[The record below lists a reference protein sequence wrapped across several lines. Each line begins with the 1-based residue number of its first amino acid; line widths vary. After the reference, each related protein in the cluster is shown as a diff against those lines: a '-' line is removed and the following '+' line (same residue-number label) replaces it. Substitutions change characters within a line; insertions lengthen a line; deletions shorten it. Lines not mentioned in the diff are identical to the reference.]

1 MNTTKHYVKVFNDKY
16 SLLKDLVSYEEEIQN
31 RINETNFFENV
42 FLMMK
47 YRNYNK
53 KLSDYI
59 IEVLK
64 QNNLN
69 GVRADMR
76 NWNITAGS
84 IQNPLAVLYCCKYGI
99 ALFDKPDDGQDYG
112 PNVAY
117 ELGIMHLQNKNCLIL
132 IHEDIKDK
140 KPFDI
145 LGKMHKTYKDQLDVK
160 DLIIEW
166 IEENNI
172 KPNINNKINFF
183 NVAVGIVKKDNMF
196 LITKRKVKENN
207 LIWSFPA
214 VQIKPNSNQIE
225 LLKKEIKN
233 ETNINV
239 IPTLKFGE
247 RPHPNTPS
255 YVYYWLCDYISGEVE
270 NCDNEENEEVKWVTA
285 NEALELITSDIYP
298 KLKELLINS
307 KI

>member
-1 MNTTKHYVKVFNDKY
+1 MNSVRDCVKVFNDEY
-16 SLLKDLVSYEEEIQN
+16 VLLKDLISYKDEIQN

-47 YRNYNK
+47 YRSYNK
-53 KLSDYI
+53 RLSDYI
-59 IEVLK
+59 IETLR
-64 QNNLN
+64 QNGLN
-69 GVRADMR
+69 GVRADMK
-76 NWNITAGS
+76 NWNITGGS
-84 IQNPLAVLYCCKYGI
+84 IQNPLAVLYCCRYGI
-99 ALFDKPDDGQDYG
+99 ALFDKPDDGQFYG

-145 LGKMHKTYKDQLDVK
+145 LGKIHKTYKDSLDVK

-172 KPNINNKINFF
+172 KPNINSKIELF
-183 NVAVGIVKKDNMF
+183 NIAIGIVKKDNKF
-196 LITKRKVKENN
+196 LLTKRRIKENN
-207 LIWSFPA
+207 LVWSFPA
-214 VQIKPNSNQIE
+214 VQIKPTWNQIE

-233 ETNINV
+233 ETNIV
-239 IPTLKFGE
+239 VSPTLKIGE
-247 RPHPNTPS
+247 RPHPTTPS
-255 YVYYWLCDYISGEVE
+255 YAYYWLCDYVSGELK
-270 NCDNEENEEVKWVTA
+270 NCDLEENEEVKWVTA

-298 KLKELLINS
+298 KLKEFLINS